1 MIDFTTK
8 IGHKAKKHIDK
19 EYFIWFTT
27 VSTDLT
33 PQPRPVW
40 FIWEDNSFLI
50 FSKPGAFKVSHVRQH
65 PNVALHFNTDDKADK
80 DVIVFLGLAEID
92 STVSPAHLVSAYIK
106 KYDSGITKDEGMTL
120 EEFGKEYSLAIRVK
134 PTKLRGW

>member
-8 IGHKAKKHIDK
+8 FGQKAKQHLEN

-27 VSTDLT
+27 VGADLT

-40 FIWEDNSFLI
+40 FIWEADSFLI
-50 FSKPGAFKVSHVRQH
+50 FSRPDAFKVAHVKQH

-80 DVIVFLGLAEID
+80 DVIVFVGRAEID
-92 STVSPAHLVSAYIK
+92 PNVPPAHEVPAYFE
-106 KYDSGITKDEGMTL
+106 KYKSGMKELGMTP
-120 EEFGKEYSLAIRVK
+120 EAFSHEYSLAIRVTLAK
-134 PTKLRGW
+134 VRGW